1 MKKRNIKSLRLNKKK
16 IADFKSNPIIGGLP
30 PKSHFAQDCREPDE
44 VSGSCFIESN
54 CIGCHAHDTVNC
66 QANSDPTVCNW
77 SSCNC

>member
-1 MKKRNIKSLRLNKKK
+1 MKKLNIKSLRLNKKK

-54 CIGCHAHDTVNC
+54 CIGCHVHDTVNC